1 MASLNLETKLS
12 IKKFFV
18 LKCRTLLYFIVV
30 GNMILID
37 GWNKQIY
44 DFIEISIKKKFFD
57 SGNSCNFYMYMKLQD
72 FTYLAQDEQVKPRRL
87 RSIGGALR
95 RTIKDIENIYG
106 RDNSILAE
114 LEFYAP
120 KGRLD
125 ELQSILVGVKSNK
138 KIVYQNEKIAHS
150 LTEKET
156 HSLTQKETD
165 SLILDIFRAHNE
177 IIKFENERLSDRA
190 KSLLY
195 NAQSKLVELQHS
207 MK

>member
-18 LKCRTLLYFIVV
+18 LKCKTLLYFIVV
-30 GNMILID
+30 GNMILIH

-44 DFIEISIKKKFFD
+44 DFIEISIKEKIFD
-57 SGNSCNFYMYMKLQD
+57 SSNSCNFYMYMKLQD

-106 RDNSILAE
+106 RDNSVLAE
-114 LEFYAP
+114 LKFYAP

-138 KIVYQNEKIAHS
+138 KIVYQNEKTAHY

-156 HSLTQKETD
+156 HSL
-165 SLILDIFRAHNE
+165 ILDILTAYNDVIE
-177 IIKFENERLSDRA
+177 FESERLSGRA

-195 NAQSKLVELQHS
+195 NAQRKLLKLQHS
-207 MK
+207 LK